1 METTLKS
8 SIPNQGQDNSAI
20 SFSIADRTI
29 KLRGSKSVAPM
40 IRGQLELNLEEIRN
54 NTFKVIERIWE
65 IQHAA
70 PPRHIQP
77 VTAKVARPQY
87 EDRISERNFPLRRE
101 DDLILLSLWVERILP
116 ILPKIM
122 AESVGDTYS
131 ATLLRQGLSNESSIP
146 IIQIQTSRKPSWTV
160 QRSIE
165 SRLKSVFGGH
175 PMPNTRFLQGSFK
188 PLAGN
193 LDEDDDKTMDNSFDD
208 FPHYKLYWPH
218 PGLSASI
225 GMRCTRKISATSC
238 CYLDVDGK
246 KLLLTVRHFIEDS
259 KAKRDSIATQH
270 DERTLTSPALLEVDR
285 MIEFFDQYLREL
297 DTQIDEALKERYRT
311 ELPSNIECSDT
322 LKGYEENKGAAWRL
336 KDELLRSR
344 KDEKTL
350 ILGSLMYET
359 KASAV
364 RPIDEETTTM
374 WPESTHRSPEPKHRM
389 DWSLW
394 HVTNRAGVNR
404 TQYGID
410 HVEGSVDFANT
421 ENGGTRRACHATH
434 SVESNE
440 RVYWIGQSSGYQVA
454 DVNPAPMQIV
464 INGVE
469 TMEWSLIVQGK
480 YREGHKKFRG
490 DSGAGI
496 MRVSDDSLIGMLC
509 AYCNQQLVFTP
520 IRGIIADIKE
530 KCNARNVKLW
540 PIYSEGIHTPFTG
553 SPENPP
559 TDSEAILISRD
570 VTEEIQKPIRIKPS
584 DLSRP
589 IFSKRFHLQKT
600 TVTSI
605 SVESLEISGNSLLT
619 ERGSNLGSPIPS
631 LSSSLS
637 EQRSDSETRTIY
649 SSDDAQSDM
658 TSRSPQHHAAL
669 TGGEGLGFPI
679 LEKVSS
685 QDEPQMLCDDNSST
699 LADAMNTLS
708 IDQFLA
714 DRDIYHPMASVLL
727 PQRRSSTWPPIAI
740 ELPGLKETI

>member
-8 SIPNQGQDNSAI
+8 SIPNQENGCSVI
-20 SFSIADRTI
+20 SFSITDRSI
-29 KLRGSKSVAPM
+29 KLRGSKSVTPV
-40 IRGQLELNLEEIRN
+40 IRGQLELSLEEIRN
-54 NTFKVIERIWE
+54 HTFKAIKKIWE
-65 IQHAA
+65 IQHAT

-77 VTAKVARPQY
+77 VTTNAARLQY
-87 EDRISERNFPLRRE
+87 ENRVSDSNFPMRRE
-101 DDLILLSLWVERILP
+101 DDSILLHLWVERILP

-122 AESVGDTYS
+122 ADSVGDTYS

-146 IIQIQTSRKPSWTV
+146 VIQIQTSRKPSWTV
-160 QRSIE
+160 QKSIE
-165 SRLKSVFGGH
+165 SRLKSVFGIH
-175 PMPNTRFLQGSFK
+175 PMPITKFIQGSFK
-188 PLAGN
+188 SLAGS
-193 LDEDDDKTMDNSFDD
+193 LEEDENETMDDSFDD
-208 FPHYKLYWPH
+208 FPYYKLYWPH
-218 PGLSASI
+218 PGMSASI
-225 GMRCTRKISATSC
+225 GMRCTRKVSATSC

-246 KLLLTVRHFIEDS
+246 KALLTVRHFIEDS
-259 KAKRDSIATQH
+259 KAKRDSIAIQQ
-270 DERTLTSPALLEVDR
+270 DERTLTSLALLDFDR
-285 MIEFFDQYLREL
+285 TIEYLNQYLREL
-297 DTQIDEALKERYRT
+297 DTKIDEALKERYNT
-311 ELPSNIECSDT
+311 EIPSNIECSDT
-322 LKGYEENKGAAWRL
+322 LRTYEENKGAAWRL
-336 KDELLRSR
+336 KDELLRSM
-344 KDEKTL
+344 KDERTL
-350 ILGSLMYET
+350 NLGSLIYET

-364 RPIDEETTTM
+364 RSIDEATTMM
-374 WPESTHRSPEPKHRM
+374 WPESTHHSPKPQHRM

-410 HVEGSVDFANT
+410 HMEGSVDFAN
-421 ENGGTRRACHATH
+421 NGGTRRACHATH

-469 TMEWSLIVQGK
+469 TREWGLIIRGK

-496 MRVSDDSLIGMLC
+496 MRVSDDGLIGMLC
-509 AYCNQQLVFTP
+509 AYNNQQLVFTP
-520 IRGIIADIKE
+520 VRSIIADVKE

-540 PIYSEGIHTPFTG
+540 SISGEGIHTPFTG

-559 TDSEAILISRD
+559 TESEAILISRD
-570 VTEEIQKPIRIKPS
+570 VTEEVQKPIRIKPS
-584 DLSRP
+584 DLNRP
-589 IFSKRFHLQKT
+589 IFQKRSNFGKI

-605 SVESLEISGNSLLT
+605 SVESLRISANSLLT
-619 ERGSNLGSPIPS
+619 QGGANLGSPIPS

-637 EQRSDSETRTIY
+637 EQRSASETKTIY

-658 TSRSPQHHAAL
+658 TSRSHELHAAPNS
-669 TGGEGLGFPI
+669 GECLGFPI
-679 LEKVSS
+679 LEKASS

-699 LADAMNTLS
+699 IVDAMNTLS

-714 DRDIYHPMASVLL
+714 DRDIYHPMTSVLL
-727 PQRRSSTWPPIAI
+727 PQRRSSTWPPSAI